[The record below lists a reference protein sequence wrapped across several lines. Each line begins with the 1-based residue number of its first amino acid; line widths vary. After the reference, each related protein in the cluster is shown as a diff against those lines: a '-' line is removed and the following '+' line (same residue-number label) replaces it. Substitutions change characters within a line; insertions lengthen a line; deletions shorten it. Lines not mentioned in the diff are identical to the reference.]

1 MKRGVLH
8 VNLTPNPDN
17 SPADH
22 RPPSSGGLFS
32 CPPVS
37 VLQRLPVEVLKNI
50 LEYLEPIWLIQ
61 VAAAYPI
68 INKVLGFQR
77 SNRIWYDA
85 LPAALF
91 LEPESFQDEM
101 LVENRKTVYST
112 GDGTDTTLQL
122 S

>member
-1 MKRGVLH
+1 MRRGVLH
-8 VNLTPNPDN
+8 VSLAPSPD
-17 SPADH
+17 SSTAVYQ
-22 RPPSSGGLFS
+22 PPSSRGHLSRPDG
-32 CPPVS
+32 PV
-37 VLQRLPVEVLKNI
+37 LLRFPAEVLKNI

-61 VAAAYPI
+61 VAAAYPD
-68 INKVLGFQR
+68 INKVLGFQQ

-91 LEPESFQDEM
+91 LEPESFQDEV
-101 LVENRKTVYST
+101 LVENRKMAYIS